1 MDLRDKI
8 IVKST
13 GGTVELKKIVSNVQ
27 MICEAIAS
35 VVNIDVTIVDRD
47 LIRIGGTGRYKDS
60 LGSVVSR
67 KSAFSYALSEGLG
80 FVIEN
85 PGMHQACLE
94 CDCKDKCNEHAEMC
108 CPILSD
114 GEVVGVIGLIAFK
127 PSQRKSLIEN
137 QENLMAFL
145 GRMAE
150 LIASKLKEQERID
163 ATEMLAKELEVVI
176 DSMDTGF
183 IAIDTTG
190 QTVRLNRKAK
200 TMLGTVDVKTI
211 EDVFMKQE
219 AERILHAR
227 DNIKNHFF
235 KFPSGQT
242 GVYDSAL
249 IKIGNQIKGHVITI
263 KPLEEIINTLNDVT
277 LDVVTTEFSDIIG
290 SSQAIR
296 QVKTAAQKVARSKST
311 VLILGESGTGKE
323 LFARAVHN
331 ASKRSEAPFIAL
343 NCAAIPDSLLES
355 ELFGYEEGAFT
366 GAKRGG
372 KPGKFQLANRGT
384 LFLDEIG
391 DMPLHL
397 QTKLLRVIQESKVEP
412 IGGSHSIDID
422 VRIIAA
428 THQDLEEKVLEG
440 SFRQDLYYRLNVIP
454 IIVPPLRHRM
464 EDLKALIHS
473 ILDKC
478 NEKLEKNV
486 GSIDKDCYDWM
497 MRYDWPGNIR
507 ELENALEYA
516 VNMCEGDIIETHH
529 LPRKLT
535 QQREISVK
543 HEPAIERPIKTL
555 ESIERETI
563 VGALSYFGNDRSA
576 VEKAANALGISRATL
591 YRKIKLYNLD

>member
-1 MDLRDKI
+1 M
-8 IVKST
+8 
-13 GGTVELKKIVSNVQ
+13 ELKKIVSNVQ

-35 VVNIDVTIVDRD
+35 VVNIDVTIVDQG

-127 PSQRKSLIEN
+127 PSQRKSLIDN

-145 GRMAE
+145 GRMAD

-163 ATEMLAKELEVVI
+163 ATEMIAKELEVVI

-183 IAIDTTG
+183 LAVDTTG
-190 QTVRLNRKAK
+190 QMVRLNRKAK
-200 TMLGTVDVKTI
+200 SMLGKMNVKTI
-211 EDVFMKQE
+211 QDVFVELE
-219 AERILHAR
+219 ADRILQAR
-227 DNIKNHFF
+227 ENIKNHFF

-263 KPLEEIINTLNDVT
+263 KPLEEIINTFNEVT

-290 SSQAIR
+290 QSQAIS
-296 QVKTAAQKVARSKST
+296 QVKSAAQKVSRSKST

-397 QTKLLRVIQESKVEP
+397 QTKLLRVIQENKVEP
-412 IGGSHSIDID
+412 IGGTHSIDID

-464 EDLKALIHS
+464 EDLRALIDS

-486 GSIDKDCYDWM
+486 KSIDHDCFDWM

-535 QQREISVK
+535 QHSERITQQVDTSTRPFRTLE
-543 HEPAIERPIKTL
+543 AIERDAIQETL
-555 ESIERETI
+555 IQ
-563 VGALSYFGNDRSA
+563 FGEDKSS
-576 VEKAANALGISRATL
+576 VEKTAKALGISRATL
-591 YRKIKLYNLD
+591 YRKLKLYKLD

>member
-1 MDLRDKI
+1 
-8 IVKST
+8 
-13 GGTVELKKIVSNVQ
+13 

-35 VVNIDVTIVDRD
+35 VVNIDVTIVDRN

-60 LGSVVSR
+60 LGSVVSI

-85 PGMHQACLE
+85 PGTHQACLE

-127 PSQRKSLIEN
+127 PSQRRSLIDN
-137 QENLMAFL
+137 QDNLMAFL
-145 GRMAE
+145 GRMAD

-183 IAIDTTG
+183 LAVDTTG

-200 TMLGTVDVKTI
+200 MMLGTVNVKTI
-211 EDVFMKQE
+211 QDVFMKQE
-219 AERILHAR
+219 VERILHAR

-290 SSQAIR
+290 HSQAIR
-296 QVKTAAQKVARSKST
+296 QVKTAAQKVSRSKST

-464 EDLKALIHS
+464 EDLKALIDS
-473 ILDKC
+473 ILNKC
-478 NEKLEKNV
+478 NGKLEKKV
-486 GSIDKDCYDWM
+486 ESIDKDCYDWM

-535 QQREISVK
+535 QQSDPPIAHGNISS
-543 HEPAIERPIKTL
+543 RPIKTL
-555 ESIERETI
+555 ESIEREMI
-563 VGALSYFGNDRSA
+563 QSALHHYGEDRSA
-576 VEKAANALGISRATL
+576 VEKASNALGISRATL
-591 YRKIKLYNLD
+591 YRKIKLYGLD